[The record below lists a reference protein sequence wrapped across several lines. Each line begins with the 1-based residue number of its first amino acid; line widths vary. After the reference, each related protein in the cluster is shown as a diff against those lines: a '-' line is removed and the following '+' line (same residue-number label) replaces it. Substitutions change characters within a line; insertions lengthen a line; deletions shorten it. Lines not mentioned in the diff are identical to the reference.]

1 MKTRLDTLEN
11 KNYLL
16 LALVGVVIVFLVA
29 NIANQEEFPIAE
41 DLYMTD
47 LLYIIFPGIV
57 VVFGVMLVFRYR
69 LRGNHGISWIL
80 FTLAIASWYVGE
92 MTYSYDYEYDLEDLS
107 TLTSDLFYIIG
118 YPLFF
123 GFTIFYLKPRKQ
135 IISKKMILISSLVSI
150 LFIIPSLYFTF
161 NEEYQLDELTI
172 FLYAI
177 YPILDGVILI
187 PSIIATFL
195 FFRGQ
200 VNLLWSLILIATILF
215 VIADTS
221 YLVFSIEETYYPGH
235 PVDILYIW
243 AYTLYAFGVLSH
255 VRLYKKIKS
264 E

>member
-1 MKTRLDTLEN
+1 MF
-11 KNYLL
+11 
-16 LALVGVVIVFLVA
+16 VI
-29 NIANQEEFPIAE
+29 
-41 DLYMTD
+41 
-47 LLYIIFPGIV
+47 
-57 VVFGVMLVFRYR
+57 R
-69 LRGNHGISWIL
+69 
-80 FTLAIASWYVGE
+80 
-92 MTYSYDYEYDLEDLS
+92 
-107 TLTSDLFYIIG
+107 
-118 YPLFF
+118 
-123 GFTIFYLKPRKQ
+123 
-135 IISKKMILISSLVSI
+135 
-150 LFIIPSLYFTF
+150 SLYFTF
-161 NEEYQLDELTI
+161 SGEQQLDDIQI